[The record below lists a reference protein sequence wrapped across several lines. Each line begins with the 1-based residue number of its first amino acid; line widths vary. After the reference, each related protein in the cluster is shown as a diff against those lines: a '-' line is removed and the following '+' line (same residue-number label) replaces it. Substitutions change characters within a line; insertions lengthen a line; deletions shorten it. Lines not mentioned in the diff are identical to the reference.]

1 MLNNK
6 EYETKFDDFYN
17 KQIANNK
24 ILESII
30 CNYKDAR
37 LKFYFTLSVLVVIL
51 VILLVLTIKFPSKF
65 LLLLVSGVLLV
76 SKIYPLY
83 CQNRNTYRK
92 YLMEIK
98 TQIKQDFF
106 KIFDGFSTGSFNND
120 LYVENSFGSLEIY
133 GKGNDTITVEGRV
146 VSEYSKDNTDDV
158 EDKEKID
165 KILDNLKGQN
175 KNFSFLSELKIL
187 SNLSSSIDDWI
198 FGEYQDL
205 QVRIIEV
212 NSSKF
217 RVSKSR
223 AKSMLIAPIA
233 TLAVCLLG
241 LGTYMFGTYLL
252 DIGADFTNELFFH
265 LIIISI
271 CIICFLLL
279 LYISLKIIIK
289 YISQILLGINFR
301 GIVTELVMNK
311 KFKGEIFIVENN
323 NSADKLI
330 LNLGKYEKVELEDP
344 IFSKLYSV
352 YATSQIE
359 ARYILT
365 TAFLQRYLD
374 LKEKYNAKYVRAEFC
389 ENKVF
394 IAIHTGRDMFELPTY
409 ERIPSKSDFVPL
421 YNEICSTLDVAKV
434 LKLTQNLGL

>member
-1 MLNNK
+1 
-6 EYETKFDDFYN
+6 
-17 KQIANNK
+17 
-24 ILESII
+24 
-30 CNYKDAR
+30 
-37 LKFYFTLSVLVVIL
+37 
-51 VILLVLTIKFPSKF
+51 
-65 LLLLVSGVLLV
+65 
-76 SKIYPLY
+76 
-83 CQNRNTYRK
+83 
-92 YLMEIK
+92 MEIK

>member
-24 ILESII
+24 ILKSII
-30 CNYKDAR
+30 YNYKDAK
-37 LKFYFTLSVLVVIL
+37 LKFYFILGVLLVIL
-51 VILLVLTIKFPSKF
+51 TILLVLTIKFPSKF
-65 LLLLVSGVLLV
+65 FLLLVSGILLIQ
-76 SKIYPLY
+76 KIYPSY
-83 CQNRNTYRK
+83 CQKRNTYRK

-98 TQIKQDFF
+98 TQIKPDFY
-106 KIFDGFSTGSFNND
+106 KIFDGFSIGSFNNN
-120 LYVENSFGSLEIY
+120 LYVENSFGSIETY
-133 GKGNDTITVEGRV
+133 GKGKTPVTVDGRV
-146 VSEYSKDNTDDV
+146 VSEYSKDYPDDI
-158 EDKEKID
+158 EDKEKVD

-198 FGEYQDL
+198 FGEYQGL

-217 RVSKSR
+217 KVSKSR
-223 AKSMLIAPIA
+223 TESMLIAPIA
-233 TLAVCLLG
+233 ILAVCLLG

-252 DIGADFTNELFFH
+252 NIGADFTAGLFFYFI
-265 LIIISI
+265 LVSI

-289 YISQILLGINFR
+289 YISQLLLGVNFR
-301 GIVTELVMNK
+301 GVITELVMNK

-323 NSADKLI
+323 NSADKLV
-330 LNLGKYEKVELEDP
+330 LNLEKYEKVELEDP

-352 YATSQIE
+352 YATNQIE
-359 ARYILT
+359 ARYVLT

-374 LKEKYNAKYVRAEFC
+374 LKEKYNAKYVRAEFSK
-389 ENKVF
+389 NKVF
-394 IAIHTGRDMFELPTY
+394 IAIHTGRDMFELPSY

-421 YNEICSTLDVAKV
+421 YNEICSTLDIAKV